1 MTARA
6 WHSTAGPIDYD
17 TYDSSDGYDSGD
29 DYTPANMPA
38 QLLAGERIG
47 APLPRTAGKRL
58 LQRSAVIALASCGGW
73 AYWNDQLHLP
83 PGLTEM
89 VTGAISAAM
98 TPAPPRVEQKVAAP
112 VAPAAPEVVKPLP
125 TVEVAATPGTDPA
138 APPTAPAAA
147 DAAETAKPE
156 PLPPPKADKADPYGQ
171 RAEAVGLHPDLS
183 RVLLEKMTAA
193 DYKNAAIAIKTAL
206 AETPDSGVYTW
217 PRDRKPDAALFEVH
231 FVAGAP
237 GGCRR
242 YVVAV
247 TKDGWLTTALPVEKC
262 GKGVKVVKAS
272 VN

>member
-6 WHSTAGPIDYD
+6 WHSTAGPVDYD
-17 TYDSSDGYDSGD
+17 TYDSGD
-29 DYTPANMPA
+29 DYDSADDYVPA

-47 APLPRTAGKRL
+47 APLPRTRGRRWMRRIAT
-58 LQRSAVIALASCGGW
+58 VALAGGGGW

-83 PGLTEM
+83 PGLTET
-89 VTGAISAAM
+89 VSSAISAAM
-98 TPAPPRVEQKVAAP
+98 TPAPPKVEPKVA
-112 VAPAAPEVVKPLP
+112 APAAPEVVKPLP
-125 TVEVAATPGTDPA
+125 TVEVAATPGTDPTA
-138 APPTAPAAA
+138 APTAPAAA
-147 DAAETAKPE
+147 DAAETAGPQ

-217 PRDRKPDAALFEVH
+217 PRERKPDAALFEVH

-237 GGCRR
+237 SGCRR
-242 YVVAV
+242 YVVAI

-262 GKGVKVVKAS
+262 GKGLKVIKAS
-272 VN
+272 VD